1 MRGKK
6 FLLALMS
13 VLMMTS
19 VGVACGEETPE
30 EDNNPSSSQTRDITI
45 TLDKTE
51 ATMNIFDT
59 LTLEA
64 GVKGAEKDELEW
76 SSSNEDVAIVEDGVV
91 TPVSAGVTTITAFIG
106 EEAYAECEVNVE
118 AVEGPVQLI
127 APEDEIELEI
137 KKSKSLAVVG
147 YAKTIEL
154 THGVYSYEINKEGKD
169 IVSVDEEGVVTAL
182 KKGTAT
188 ITVNATF
195 DGFSEEDQPK
205 AKEIKVSVI
214 DVVRKDMNSLV
225 TVYENRIDNNGN
237 VSIDLSDYTEL
248 TGVTKVAIGDT
259 NYKPVY
265 TESNNVKTL
274 NIAKSDVKDSVV
286 GGENKLFIEGTTS
299 TGKIELSGEMF
310 YVDYAIGTID
320 ELNAFGSAC
329 NTNTLGK
336 SIYAILTDD
345 IDYRGSS
352 FTNVFPMAN
361 GVFSGTLDGQGY
373 TISNVTFTH
382 SLFPVIRKATIKNI
396 AFVNLDKN
404 TKNGGGFLANELSN
418 SLVDNVYIYGR
429 VTKHTVGDVGSVYG
443 YGKSVV
449 IKNSFFNF
457 DFASNPKTTPV
468 LSYTVQADTKFENV
482 RVLSTNSNGNL
493 YHKEDDNT
501 TPTPTKDDNTKLYT
515 SVEAFQ
521 KEVSSVPMGFDTD
534 YWTMEDGMLT
544 MIAPNALP
552 VRTLVGEQ
560 VVAKNRGG
568 SLQYDL
574 SGFNVDSLESVTI
587 GGYKVDK
594 YAYANNKL
602 TVETVNIPKTSG
614 HVEVSIIT
622 KTQKIKA
629 NAYVVDYAIGSVAE
643 LNAFGAYID
652 GLNVTSESVVPE
664 YVYAILTDNIDY
676 NNGNWYDVY
685 DSGFFNGT
693 FDGQGYAISNVKVKN
708 SFFVGIRGQNS
719 STNPAIIKNVAF
731 VNIDKATANGGG
743 ILANYTC
750 NAHITNVYIS
760 GKTTVNTGAAGA
772 IYGYGP
778 FVTIK
783 NCLFELDFQSNAGQ
797 SAAIS
802 NTVQQGTTYEN
813 VYAISTNSNGK
824 LYAGTTP
831 TETNTK
837 LYTSINAFKAE
848 VTAVPYGFNTEYWE
862 MENGKLVFKNA

>member
-1 MRGKK
+1 
-6 FLLALMS
+6 
-13 VLMMTS
+13 
-19 VGVACGEETPE
+19 
-30 EDNNPSSSQTRDITI
+30 
-45 TLDKTE
+45 
-51 ATMNIFDT
+51 MNIFDT

-64 GVKGAEKDELEW
+64 GVKGAGKDELEW
-76 SSSNEDVAIVEDGVV
+76 SSSNEDVATVEDGVV
-91 TPVSAGVTTITAFIG
+91 TPVSAGITIITAYIG
-106 EEAYAECEVNVE
+106 EEAYAECEINVE

-137 KKSKSLAVVG
+137 NKSKALAVVG
-147 YAKTIEL
+147 YAKVVEL
-154 THGVYSYEINKEGKD
+154 THGEYSYEIDKEGKD

-195 DGFSEEDQPK
+195 DGFSEEDQPEPI
-205 AKEIKVSVI
+205 EITVTVI
-214 DVVRKDMNSLV
+214 DVIRKDMDSVV
-225 TVYENRIDNNGN
+225 TVYENRIDDNGN
-237 VSIDLSDYTEL
+237 VSIDLSDYAEL
-248 TGVTKVAIGDT
+248 TGVTRVAIGDT

-274 NIAKSDVKDSVV
+274 NIAKSDVKDSVI

-320 ELNAFGSAC
+320 ELNAFGAAC
-329 NTNTLGK
+329 NANTLGK

-345 IDYRGSS
+345 IDYRGNS
-352 FTNVFPMAN
+352 FTNVFPNAS
-361 GVFSGTLDGQGY
+361 GIFSGTLDGQGY
-373 TISNVTFTH
+373 SISNVTFTH
-382 SLFPVIRKATIKNI
+382 SMFPLTRKATIKNL
-396 AFVNLDKN
+396 ALVNVEKN
-404 TKNGGGFLANELSN
+404 TPNGGGFLANELSN
-418 SLVDNVYIYGR
+418 SVVENVYIYGR
-429 VTKHTVGDVGSVYG
+429 VTGNTGGAGSVYG
-443 YGKSVV
+443 YGKGVTL
-449 IKNSFFNF
+449 KNSFFNF

-493 YHKEDDNT
+493 YHLENKD
-501 TPTPTKDDNTKLYT
+501 TPIPTKDDNTKLYT

-521 KEVSSVPMGFDTD
+521 KEVSSVPVGFDTD

-544 MIAPNALP
+544 MIAPSALP

-568 SLQYDL
+568 ALQVDL
-574 SGFNVDSLESVTI
+574 SGLNVDKIENVVI
-587 GGYKVDK
+587 GGYKVDE

-602 TVETVNIPKTSG
+602 TVEAVNIPKTSG

-708 SFFVGIRGQNS
+708 SFFVGIRGQNG

-731 VNIDKATANGGG
+731 VNIDKETANGGG

-778 FVTIK
+778 YVTIK

-837 LYTSINAFKAE
+837 LYTSIDAFKAE
-848 VTAVPYGFNTEYWE
+848 VTAVPNGFSAEYWE
-862 MENGKLVFKNA
+862 MKDGKLVFKSAK